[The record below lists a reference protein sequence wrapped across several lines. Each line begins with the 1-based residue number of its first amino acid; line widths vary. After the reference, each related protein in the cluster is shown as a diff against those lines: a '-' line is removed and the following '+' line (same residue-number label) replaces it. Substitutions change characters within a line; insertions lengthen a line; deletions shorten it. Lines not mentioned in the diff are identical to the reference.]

1 MSMFPDTKLTN
12 LNYVWQVAYEQADL
26 MQRPSGRGLEYRDS
40 AYESRRHS
48 QFSGMSMDNFR
59 LLSVLGRGH
68 FGKVKMCIWML
79 K

>member
-1 MSMFPDTKLTN
+1 
-12 LNYVWQVAYEQADL
+12 

-68 FGKVKMCIWML
+68 FGKVKMCI
-79 K
+79 

>member
-1 MSMFPDTKLTN
+1 MKQYKLSI
-12 LNYVWQVAYEQADL
+12 YAWQVVYDQPDAL
-26 MQRPSGRGLEYRDS
+26 RRPSGRLEYRDS

-68 FGKVKMCIWML
+68 FGKVSMSS
-79 K
+79 